1 MKYISPTSLHFPN
14 IRVIIKLY
22 SIKYKDTQ
30 QMKKTHKLILLSFL
44 VLLLSLPVFS
54 QSLKVGS
61 NAPDFSLQLQQDGK
75 ASNKTVTLN
84 SYKGKVLFLH
94 FWATWCPPC
103 KVELPHMES
112 LAKKLASQGDKAKM
126 KFLAVCISDSQK
138 ALTSF
143 MQKNGYTFPSAL
155 DEPGLVAMKYG
166 IQGVPTSILI
176 SPEGKILKIQVGMMN
191 QKQLENFVADYM

>member
-44 VLLLSLPVFS
+44 VLLLYLPVFS
-54 QSLKVGS
+54 QVLKVGS

-126 KFLAVCISDSQK
+126 EFLAVCISDSQK

>member
-1 MKYISPTSLHFPN
+1 
-14 IRVIIKLY
+14 
-22 SIKYKDTQ
+22 
-30 QMKKTHKLILLSFL
+30 MKKTHKLILLSFL
-44 VLLLSLPVFS
+44 VLLLSLPTFS

-75 ASNKTVTLN
+75 ASDKTVTIN

-126 KFLAVCISDSQK
+126 EFLAVCISDTQK

>member
-1 MKYISPTSLHFPN
+1 
-14 IRVIIKLY
+14 
-22 SIKYKDTQ
+22 
-30 QMKKTHKLILLSFL
+30 MKKTHKLILLSFL

-75 ASNKTVTLN
+75 ASDKIVTLN

-126 KFLAVCISDSQK
+126 EFLAVCISDSQK

>member
-1 MKYISPTSLHFPN
+1 
-14 IRVIIKLY
+14 
-22 SIKYKDTQ
+22 
-30 QMKKTHKLILLSFL
+30 MKKTHKLILLSFL
-44 VLLLSLPVFS
+44 VLLLYLPVFS

-75 ASNKTVTLN
+75 ASDKIVTLN

-126 KFLAVCISDSQK
+126 EFLAVCISDSQK

>member
-1 MKYISPTSLHFPN
+1 MNK
-14 IRVIIKLY
+14 
-22 SIKYKDTQ
+22 TQ
-30 QMKKTHKLILLSFL
+30 KLISVALIILLF
-44 VLLLSLPVFS
+44 SLPAFS

-61 NAPDFSLQLQQDGK
+61 NAPDFYLQLQQDGK
-75 ASNKTVTLN
+75 ASDKTVTLN

-103 KVELPHMES
+103 TVELPHMES

-126 KFLAVCISDSQK
+126 EFLAVCISDSQK

>member
-1 MKYISPTSLHFPN
+1 
-14 IRVIIKLY
+14 
-22 SIKYKDTQ
+22 
-30 QMKKTHKLILLSFL
+30 MKKTHKLILLSFL
-44 VLLLSLPVFS
+44 VLLLYLPAFS
-54 QSLKVGS
+54 QVLKVGS

-75 ASNKTVTLN
+75 ASDKIVTLN
-84 SYKGKVLFLH
+84 SYIGKVLFLH

-126 KFLAVCISDSQK
+126 EFLAVCISDSQK

>member
-1 MKYISPTSLHFPN
+1 MNKTQ
-14 IRVIIKLY
+14 KLF
-22 SIKYKDTQ
+22 SVALI
-30 QMKKTHKLILLSFL
+30 ILLF
-44 VLLLSLPVFS
+44 SLPVFS

-75 ASNKTVTLN
+75 ASDKIVTLN

-112 LAKKLASQGDKAKM
+112 LAKKLANQGDKAKM
-126 KFLAVCISDSQK
+126 EFLAVCISDSQK

-155 DEPGLVAMKYG
+155 DEPGIVAMKYG

-176 SPEGKILKIQVGMMN
+176 SPEGKILKIQVRMMN

>member
-1 MKYISPTSLHFPN
+1 
-14 IRVIIKLY
+14 
-22 SIKYKDTQ
+22 
-30 QMKKTHKLILLSFL
+30 MKKTHKLILLSFL
-44 VLLLSLPVFS
+44 VLLLYLPAFS

-75 ASNKTVTLN
+75 ASDKTVTLN

-126 KFLAVCISDSQK
+126 EFLAVCISDSQK

-166 IQGVPTSILI
+166 IQGVPTTILI

>member
-1 MKYISPTSLHFPN
+1 MNKTQ
-14 IRVIIKLY
+14 KLF
-22 SIKYKDTQ
+22 SIA
-30 QMKKTHKLILLSFL
+30 LIILLF
-44 VLLLSLPVFS
+44 SLPVFS
-54 QSLKVGS
+54 QSLKVGA
-61 NAPDFSLQLQQDGK
+61 NAPDFSLQIQQDGK
-75 ASNKTVTLN
+75 ASDKIVTLN

-126 KFLAVCISDSQK
+126 KFLAVCISDTQK

-143 MQKNGYTFPSAL
+143 MQKNGYTFASAL

-166 IQGVPTSILI
+166 IQGIPTSILI
-176 SPEGKILKIQVGMMN
+176 SPEGKILKIQVRMMN

>member
-1 MKYISPTSLHFPN
+1 
-14 IRVIIKLY
+14 
-22 SIKYKDTQ
+22 
-30 QMKKTHKLILLSFL
+30 MKKTHKLILLSFL
-44 VLLLSLPVFS
+44 VLLLSLPAFS
-54 QSLKVGS
+54 QVLKVGS

-75 ASNKTVTLN
+75 ASDKIVTLN

-103 KVELPHMES
+103 KIELPHMES

>member
-1 MKYISPTSLHFPN
+1 
-14 IRVIIKLY
+14 
-22 SIKYKDTQ
+22 
-30 QMKKTHKLILLSFL
+30 MKKTHKLILLSFL
-44 VLLLSLPVFS
+44 VLLLYLPAFS
-54 QSLKVGS
+54 QVLKVGS

-75 ASNKTVTLN
+75 ASDKTVTLN
-84 SYKGKVLFLH
+84 FYKGKVLFLH

>member
-1 MKYISPTSLHFPN
+1 MN
-14 IRVIIKLY
+14 
-22 SIKYKDTQ
+22 
-30 QMKKTHKLILLSFL
+30 KTHKIFLLALIILLF
-44 VLLLSLPVFS
+44 SLPIFS

-75 ASNKTVTLN
+75 ASDKIVTLN

-126 KFLAVCISDSQK
+126 EFLAVCISDSQK

>member
-1 MKYISPTSLHFPN
+1 
-14 IRVIIKLY
+14 
-22 SIKYKDTQ
+22 
-30 QMKKTHKLILLSFL
+30 MKKTHKLILLSFL
-44 VLLLSLPVFS
+44 VLLLYLPVFS
-54 QSLKVGS
+54 QSLKVGA
-61 NAPDFSLQLQQDGK
+61 NAPDFSLQLQQDGN
-75 ASNKTVTLN
+75 ASDKIVTLN

-126 KFLAVCISDSQK
+126 EFLAVCISDSQK